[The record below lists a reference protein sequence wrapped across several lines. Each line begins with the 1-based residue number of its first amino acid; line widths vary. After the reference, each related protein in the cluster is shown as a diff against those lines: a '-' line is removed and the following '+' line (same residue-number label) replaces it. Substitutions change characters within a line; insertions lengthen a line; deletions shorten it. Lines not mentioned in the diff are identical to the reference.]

1 MSLGAPAEIKGKAQR
16 FQRPIS
22 LITCGAG
29 AGPCAGA
36 GGRAGKEGQTGLAAN
51 FRQTAGECGC
61 PATGVELRA
70 GVDACYAD
78 SEQPLPLDPPLKL
91 KHHDN
96 RTMEREQVIATLRG
110 HELELRAAGV
120 IRLSLFGST
129 ARGDRRP
136 DSDIDLLAAFD
147 DTRRISILDVAGI
160 ERQISQLLGRSVEL
174 VEEGTLKPRV
184 RKNVEAE
191 ALRAF

>member
-1 MSLGAPAEIKGKAQR
+1 MGLGVAP
-16 FQRPIS
+16 P
-22 LITCGAG
+22 
-29 AGPCAGA
+29 
-36 GGRAGKEGQTGLAAN
+36 LASS
-51 FRQTAGECGC
+51 
-61 PATGVELRA
+61 LRA

-78 SEQPLPLDPPLKL
+78 SEQPLPLDPPLK
-91 KHHDN
+91 HHDN
-96 RTMEREQVIATLRG
+96 RNMEREQVIATLRG